1 MSNIRPSR
9 DDERAAILAIVNAAA
24 QAYRGVSC

>member
-1 MSNIRPSR
+1 MTRIRPCR